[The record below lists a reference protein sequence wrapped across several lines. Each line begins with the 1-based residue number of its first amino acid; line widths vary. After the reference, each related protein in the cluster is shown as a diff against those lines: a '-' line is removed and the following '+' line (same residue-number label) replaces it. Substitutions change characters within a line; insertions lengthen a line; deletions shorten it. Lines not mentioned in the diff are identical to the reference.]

1 MSADEEINNSADQQI
16 EYLAS
21 MYEDI
26 SLRLEVISEIMD
38 EMLEAY
44 PNKPLGDLEKR
55 IQQKLFLRKL
65 STDQGN

>member
-1 MSADEEINNSADQQI
+1 MKADDELNETSAKQI

-26 SLRLEVISEIMD
+26 SLRLEVISELMD

-44 PNKPLGDLEKR
+44 PDQPKGSLEKR

-65 STDQGN
+65 STD